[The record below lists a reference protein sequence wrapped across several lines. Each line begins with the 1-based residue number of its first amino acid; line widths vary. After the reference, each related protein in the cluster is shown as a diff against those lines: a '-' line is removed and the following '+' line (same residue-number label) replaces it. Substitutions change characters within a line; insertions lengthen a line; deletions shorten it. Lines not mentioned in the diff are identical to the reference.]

1 MIPAK
6 PLGLQN
12 YLLPS
17 KPLGSDRRLST
28 VFLPE
33 DFAAVSSEFEIGET
47 PDFSSKSRSKSVSKF
62 TPDDDEGKQEDRGEK
77 YLPMVSESD
86 RDQVH
91 LTLSPNTWPPLVES
105 LSQIRPLNQATI
117 ELSTGISPEI
127 VFDFP
132 GSNKSLVPMSK
143 KEFGSG
149 STHSELPNSWSS
161 LADLV
166 ENSLENIPEE
176 EIIFTPTGFQRQN
189 PDLNSNQRQSS
200 AASLPPEDTYE
211 PSVTQAVTLTSPYV
225 TSEPE
230 LPENLDAIARA
241 VYRRIIDRLQIER
254 ERNGRSY
261 SGRLPW

>member
-1 MIPAK
+1 MITAK
-6 PLGLQN
+6 PLGIQN

-33 DFAAVSSEFEIGET
+33 DFAEISSQSEIRKT
-47 PDFSSKSRSKSVSKF
+47 ADFYSKSRLKSVSKF
-62 TPDDDEGKQEDRGEK
+62 KPDDEDGQQENQGEE
-77 YLPMVSESD
+77 YLPIVSENE
-86 RDQVH
+86 RDKAS
-91 LTLSPNTWPPLVES
+91 LTLSPNTWSTVVES
-105 LSQIRPLNQATI
+105 LSQIRPLNQATM

-127 VFDFP
+127 VFDLP

-143 KEFGSG
+143 KDFGSV
-149 STHSELPNSWSS
+149 STDSELPNSWSS
-161 LADLV
+161 LAELV

-176 EIIFTPTGFQRQN
+176 EIIFTPAGFQRQN
-189 PDLNSNQRQSS
+189 PDFNSNQRQSS
-200 AASLPPEDTYE
+200 GAALPPEDTYE

-230 LPENLDAIARA
+230 LPENLDAIARL

>member
-6 PLGLQN
+6 PLGIQN

-33 DFAAVSSEFEIGET
+33 DFAEISSEVEIGET
-47 PDFSSKSRSKSVSKF
+47 ADFSSKSRLKSVPKF
-62 TPDDDEGKQEDRGEK
+62 KPDDEDGQQEDRREE
-77 YLPMVSESD
+77 YLPIVSENE
-86 RDQVH
+86 RDKVS
-91 LTLSPNTWPPLVES
+91 LTLSRNTWPTVVES
-105 LSQIRPLNQATI
+105 LSQIRPLNQATM

-127 VFDFP
+127 VFDLP

-143 KEFGSG
+143 KDFGSV

-176 EIIFTPTGFQRQN
+176 EIMFTPAGFQRQN

-200 AASLPPEDTYE
+200 GASLPPEDTYE

-230 LPENLDAIARA
+230 LPENLDAIARL

>member
-6 PLGLQN
+6 PLGIQN

-33 DFAAVSSEFEIGET
+33 DFAEISSEVEIGET
-47 PDFSSKSRSKSVSKF
+47 SDFHSKSQSKSVSKF
-62 TPDDDEGKQEDRGEK
+62 KPDDEDGQQENQGEE
-77 YLPMVSESD
+77 YLPIVSETD
-86 RDQVH
+86 REKVS
-91 LTLSPNTWPPLVES
+91 LKLSPNTWPTLVES
-105 LSQIRPLNQATI
+105 LSQIRPLNQATM

-127 VFDFP
+127 VFDLP
-132 GSNKSLVPMSK
+132 GSNKSLVPRAK
-143 KEFGSG
+143 TAFGSL
-149 STHSELPNSWSS
+149 STDSELPNSWSS

-176 EIIFTPTGFQRQN
+176 EIIFTPAGFQRQN
-189 PDLNSNQRQSS
+189 PDLISNQRQSS
-200 AASLPPEDTYE
+200 GAALPPEDSYE
-211 PSVTQAVTLTSPYV
+211 PSVIQPVTVTSPYV

-230 LPENLDAIARA
+230 LPENLEAIARA